1 MKPLKRLIYDKR
13 ALSAVLSHLLLTV
26 VAVAIMSIATS
37 ATYVITTDLREN
49 MAERVVVEDV
59 WFNSASGSLDVYLF
73 NIGKVDT
80 QIEAVYIDHSV
91 QDFKGPFGLKI
102 NENGWLIIPFEWKTG
117 IVYSI
122 DIVTSRGTHIET
134 SYKAS

>member
-1 MKPLKRLIYDKR
+1 MKILKRLMHDKR

-49 MAERVVVEDV
+49 MAERVTIEDI
-59 WFNSASGSLDVYLF
+59 WFNSASDTLDVYLY
-73 NIGKVDT
+73 NVGKVDI
-80 QIEAVYIDHSV
+80 QVEAVYIDHVS
-91 QDFKGPFGLKI
+91 QDFKGPYNLKV
-102 NENGWLIIPFEWKTG
+102 NENEWLIIPFEWKSG
-117 IVYSI
+117 NIYSL

-134 SYKAS
+134 SYKAP

>member
-59 WFNSASGSLDVYLF
+59 WLNSASGSLDVYLY
-73 NIGKVDT
+73 NVGKVDA
-80 QIEAVYIDHSV
+80 QIEAVYIDHSA
-91 QDFKGPFGLKI
+91 QTFKDPFSLKI
-102 NENGWLIIPFEWKTG
+102 NENGWLIIPFEWKPG
-117 IVYSI
+117 NVYSI

-134 SYKAS
+134 SYKAP